1 MYIQNLVKEKTS
13 AEIWCYM
20 LTKQLQGL
28 AYNYDPCLERSKAAK
43 FQLLTVSEYKDLM
56 VRNAKGPK
64 RPLAQ
69 AGSAASDLLT
79 SREFR
84 GFFFKVGSVFSV
96 KSVL

>member
-1 MYIQNLVKEKTS
+1 
-13 AEIWCYM
+13 M
-20 LTKQLQGL
+20 LTKQLQEL
-28 AYNYDPCLERSKAAK
+28 AYNYVPCLERSKVAK

-56 VRNAKGPK
+56 VKNAKGPK

-79 SREFR
+79 SRVQR
-84 GFFFKVGSVFSV
+84 VFFKVGSVFSV